1 MGSTLWARVVCCV
14 GAGVLELARVGG
26 RQGGEGRL
34 SIKAEGLVE
43 WRQQPAAVEDAS
55 LALSTFDPSYQT
67 LIVHSA
73 IWAGHLNPLTS

>member
-1 MGSTLWARVVCCV
+1 MK
-14 GAGVLELARVGG
+14 GG
-26 RQGGEGRL
+26 KGGLG
-34 SIKAEGLVE
+34 IKAEGLVE

-73 IWAGHLNPLTS
+73 SCSWADHLNPLNEDSAMV

>member
-1 MGSTLWARVVCCV
+1 MCCV
-14 GAGVLELARVGG
+14 GAGVLELARVVG

-55 LALSTFDPSYQT
+55 LAQSTFDPSYQT

-73 IWAGHLNPLTS
+73 GLTTLIL